1 MSSVVDASSGASQF
15 NTVLPG
21 GAAAAQGSDVYSER
35 RRYGILIGGQR
46 LLLGSRGAVRVIE
59 PGPVSRLP
67 NTHRWF
73 FGLTNIRSSM
83 VPVYDLARRQALTV
97 PDTGRML
104 LVLGVDTLATAV
116 MIDRSPRNLL
126 VPDTNSDLP
135 SLPESIAGHA
145 KQAFTIDEQV
155 WTELDW
161 SALFDELKSAAV
173 MVRGEYQKQ

>member
-1 MSSVVDASSGASQF
+1 
-15 NTVLPG
+15 
-21 GAAAAQGSDVYSER
+21 
-35 RRYGILIGGQR
+35 
-46 LLLGSRGAVRVIE
+46 
-59 PGPVSRLP
+59 
-67 NTHRWF
+67 
-73 FGLTNIRSSM
+73 
-83 VPVYDLARRQALTV
+83 
-97 PDTGRML
+97 ML